1 MAAALETYVDRQRK
15 RTAPTRC
22 LASPLPPAP
31 LPAHPQVAAAV
42 CALSPVELI
51 TVITCDGRNIVVHS
65 SPSLSRCASPTPLS
79 PPLTSASPPP
89 LCPLQGVLRGFDQTI
104 NVILD
109 ESYERIL
116 SPTEPGQRID
126 LGLYLIRGENVAVV
140 GELDEEKDKALKVAD
155 QHADVIK
162 PVVH

>member
-1 MAAALETYVDRQRK
+1 MRWQEHRGPL
-15 RTAPTRC
+15 
-22 LASPLPPAP
+22 LPLPLP
-31 LPAHPQVAAAV
+31 LRITDAAV
-42 CALSPVELI
+42 
-51 TVITCDGRNIVVHS
+51 S
-65 SPSLSRCASPTPLS
+65 STDLRF
-79 PPLTSASPPP
+79 PPP